1 MKKQYNFGGGFNVT
15 NPQGQYTGNYLPQ
28 LNLNPQ
34 ITFGDYATDILK
46 FIGNTT
52 PIVRGFVPDNY
63 ETEVG
68 QKFYKP
74 VGNVIGEVG
83 TQVGALALNTVA
95 PGSGQL
101 LTGLDKGTSNL
112 SQLYSQPSDH
122 QFAEGGIVQEE
133 VEAEGG
139 ETIYHRGKLKKIVGN
154 KHKKNKKDSGVKMYV
169 EDGGY
174 IFSDQLKPK
183 NLSKIPVIPTPTIPG
198 LAYQEIDPE
207 LYYEATDQNEQSLN
221 KDFEI
226 KKNYTIADVS
236 KMIDKKYP
244 ISIND
249 DLFSQRTNQ
258 ENASSAFPYFAQLML
273 SNEMANKNMSTDIFK
288 MGGKVKKKKYPH
300 GGRHDKDF
308 LYPGPNGYTVYPP
321 DPLFPEGNNLTFEQM
336 FALKRHKLGPGQT
349 FDWNGKSYNT
359 NYANEVPA
367 IQSGVQPVQQRS
379 NTINPLPSIQPNIS
393 GGFNSVPQGLPTL
406 NNNAT
411 PAQGQAPFI
420 NNLINGANQAL
431 PFINGL
437 QDLASNAAIK
447 NRTIATQNQITNP
460 YNNFIPQETDLGSR
474 ELLYN
479 TALAPIRTIKDDV
492 GPQTLSSAYSNAV
505 TGLNE
510 NLYNQNFQE
519 LQLRNQNNQL
529 LNQNNI
535 NSTDFENQRLA
546 NITGTRN
553 EFTKNISEK
562 VTENLNN
569 LNKSKA
575 DQKGF
580 EQTQKLQKQSFEQQ
594 LNLLKQLQSLYQGF
608 NTFTPFNTNAFQ
620 IPQSGLNFDF
630 LSKPE
635 ISQIGL
641 NYKE

>member
-15 NPQGQYTGNYLPQ
+15 NSQGQYTGNYLPQ

-34 ITFGDYATDILK
+34 ITFGDYATDSLK
-46 FIGNTT
+46 FLGNTV
-52 PIVRGFVPDNY
+52 PIIRGFVPDNY
-63 ETEVG
+63 ETRVG
-68 QKFYKP
+68 QKVLNP
-74 VGNVIGEVG
+74 VGNVVGEIG
-83 TQVGALALNTVA
+83 TQVGSFALNTIA
-95 PGSGQL
+95 PGTGQL
-101 LTGLDKGTSNL
+101 FSGLDSATSNF
-112 SQLYSQPSDH
+112 SQLYSQLSDH

-139 ETIYHRGKLKKIVGN
+139 ETIYHRGRIKKIVGN
-154 KHKKNKKDSGVKMYV
+154 KHKKNKKNSGVKMYA

-183 NLSKIPVIPTPTIPG
+183 NLSKIPTIPTPTIPG

-207 LYYEATDQNEQSLN
+207 LYYEAIDQNEQSLN

-226 KKNYTIADVS
+226 KKNHTIADVS

-244 ISIND
+244 ISKND

-300 GGRHDKDF
+300 GGPH
-308 LYPGPNGYTVYPP
+308 LNPNENIFE
-321 DPLFPEGNNLTFEQM
+321 PLANFPNSNGLTFEQM
-336 FALKRHKLGPGQT
+336 FALEREKRINQGLPGDGGI
-349 FDWNGKSYNT
+349 FEWNGKSFTTDYAPQPTAQQSLQPITQPNRPQITPT
-359 NYANEVPA
+359 NL
-367 IQSGVQPVQQRS
+367 
-379 NTINPLPSIQPNIS
+379 LPSIQAGNIS
-393 GGFNSVPQGLPTL
+393 NLNTPQLPLL
-406 NNNAT
+406 NNNVQPT
-411 PAQGQAPFI
+411 QANSTLYNI
-420 NNLINGANQAL
+420 TNGVNQAL

-437 QDLASNAAIK
+437 QDLASNAIIR
-447 NRTIATQNQITNP
+447 NRTIATQNQVTNP
-460 YNNFIPQETDLGSR
+460 YSNFIPQETDLGSR

-479 TALAPIRTIKDDV
+479 TALAPIRTIKDSV

-510 NLYNQNFQE
+510 TLYNQNVQE

-529 LNQNNI
+529 LNENNI
-535 NSTDFENQRLA
+535 NLTNFENQRLA

-594 LNLLKQLQSLYQGF
+594 LNLLKQLQSIYQGF
-608 NTFTPFNTNAFQ
+608 NTFTPFNTNAFS
-620 IPQSGLNFDF
+620 IPQSGLNFNNIN
-630 LSKPE
+630 P
-635 ISQIGL
+635 
-641 NYKE
+641 